1 MTDMKRKTLWLTAA
15 ACLLALLI
23 GLTCCSPKKAA
34 PGSSAPEQKTVTI
47 EVIHKDKTQKEFQ
60 ILSAAEYLGDALV
73 AEGLVKGTTGD
84 YGLYIDTVDN
94 ETADKSKEE
103 WWCITKGGQAVM
115 TGISTTPFADGDTF
129 ELTLTV
135 GY

>member
-23 GLTCCSPKKAA
+23 GLTGCSPKKAA

-84 YGLYIDTVDN
+84 YGLYIDTVD
-94 ETADKSKEE
+94 KSKEE

>member
-1 MTDMKRKTLWLTAA
+1 MKRKTLWLTAA

-23 GLTCCSPKKAA
+23 GLTGCSPKKAA
-34 PGSSAPEQKTVTI
+34 PGS
-47 EVIHKDKTQKEFQ
+47 
-60 ILSAAEYLGDALV
+60 SAAEYLGDALV

>member
-1 MTDMKRKTLWLTAA
+1 MKRKTLWLTAA

-23 GLTCCSPKKAA
+23 SLTGCSSKETAS
-34 PGSSAPEQKTVTI
+34 GSSAPAQKTVTI
-47 EVIHKDKTQKEFQ
+47 QVVHKDKTQKEFQ
-60 ILSAAEYLGDALV
+60 ILSSAEYLGDALV
-73 AEGLVKGTTGD
+73 AEGLIKGTTGD

-94 ETADKSKEE
+94 ETADSGKEE

-115 TGISTTPFADGDTF
+115 TGVSTTPFADGDAF

>member
-1 MTDMKRKTLWLTAA
+1 MKRKTLWLTAA

-23 GLTCCSPKKAA
+23 GLT
-34 PGSSAPEQKTVTI
+34 APEQKTVTI

>member
-1 MTDMKRKTLWLTAA
+1 MG
-15 ACLLALLI
+15 LALLI
-23 GLTCCSPKKAA
+23 GLTGCSPKKAA

>member
-1 MTDMKRKTLWLTAA
+1 MRKDDRYEAQNS
-15 ACLLALLI
+15 LADSG
-23 GLTCCSPKKAA
+23 GLPA
-34 PGSSAPEQKTVTI
+34 GSADRPDRLFPQKSCP
-47 EVIHKDKTQKEFQ
+47 QKEFQ

>member
-1 MTDMKRKTLWLTAA
+1 MKRKTLWLTAE

-23 GLTCCSPKKAA
+23 GLTGCSPKKAA

-94 ETADKSKEE
+94 ETADKSKEDLLR
-103 WWCITKGGQAVM
+103 KVK
-115 TGISTTPFADGDTF
+115 
-129 ELTLTV
+129 
-135 GY
+135 

>member
-1 MTDMKRKTLWLTAA
+1 MCIRD
-15 ACLLALLI
+15 
-23 GLTCCSPKKAA
+23 S
-34 PGSSAPEQKTVTI
+34 
-47 EVIHKDKTQKEFQ
+47 
-60 ILSAAEYLGDALV
+60 
-73 AEGLVKGTTGD
+73 
-84 YGLYIDTVDN
+84 N